1 MEQVGT
7 RDREDYYFEE
17 GPSLS
22 GGTPTTS
29 STPWCTSRR
38 GAVPPGAPDPR
49 AGAILPLEQMP
60 IAEFLV
66 GNLDE
71 RGFLEC
77 SVEEVARI
85 LESAWPRCGPC

>member
-1 MEQVGT
+1 MVHPAAELSLPE
-7 RDREDYYFEE
+7 RLIRE
-17 GPSLS
+17 L
-22 GGTPTTS
+22 
-29 STPWCTSRR
+29 
-38 GAVPPGAPDPR
+38 
-49 AGAILPLEQMP
+49 GAILPLEQMP

-85 LESAWPRCGPC
+85 RKSAWPRCGPC